1 MSNGKKSVFDGLLGD
16 NVVLSSLMII
26 SPIIIC
32 GDSIKNALS
41 LIYAFNSITFISLI
55 LGSFVPRKIPY
66 TAKIIIYAVIASLV
80 YIPVRWFAV
89 EFYPESINRIGI
101 YYPLLAVNSL
111 IVLQSEAKF
120 YRMKKLRMIVSL
132 VYYIIG
138 FDLVM
143 LFTGLIREFFAYG
156 TFLDKVADIDATIS
170 GLGQPFGGFIFLG
183 LMCAVYRKIRSAVR
197 SGKTESEEI

>member
-1 MSNGKKSVFDGLLGD
+1 MSDRKRSIFDGVLGD
-16 NVVLSSLMII
+16 NIVLASLMLI

-32 GDSIKNALS
+32 GDTVKNALS

-55 LGSFVPRKIPY
+55 LGSFVPKKIPY
-66 TAKIIIYAVIASLV
+66 TVKIIIYAVISSLV

-89 EFYPESINRIGI
+89 EFYPDSIERIGI

-120 YRMKKLRMIVSL
+120 YRMKKGRMILSL
-132 VYYIIG
+132 VFYIIG

-143 LFTGLIREFFAYG
+143 LVTGFIREFFAYG
-156 TFLDKVADIDATIS
+156 TILSKVADINTTVT

-183 LMCAVYRKIRSAVR
+183 LMCGIYRRIRSAVR
-197 SGKTESEEI
+197 EKKTEGEG